1 MTGMAALRRP
11 SMKGRDSSG
20 REISLLNSSQPA
32 ETASVSQP
40 QPPQFRMPSYSTQYA
55 SDAPHMARSNSNLSS
70 QSNSSVPSLLRSES
84 YDSQGTNESRSP
96 ITPTFPSSHGR
107 NHSFSVQYGKEYAYF
122 DHREM
127 RTSLDEYS
135 SRSIPSISQ
144 KAIQSIAMQ
153 QYSDE
158 HIYQDDPYS
167 GHSERSTTGKR
178 YPCRFKDS
186 HNCDK
191 TFTTSGHASRHSKI
205 HTAEKAVP
213 CSFAGCTKKFT
224 RADNMKQ
231 HLDTHYKDKPRSSTS
246 SSSGAGKPSGKSPL
260 TMPAGVQK
268 KSSPP
273 IGTRSPKLCTPLRT
287 GSSSRSEIPP
297 FDINANVQYPVSNR
311 RYSLTAS
318 PISSYGA
325 LDMAAFG
332 QNLPSRSRGQN
343 GSGSLDLLVEAAL
356 N

>member
-1 MTGMAALRRP
+1 MAALRRP

-20 REISLLNSSQPA
+20 REISLLNSSQPTESA
-32 ETASVSQP
+32 PVSQP
-40 QPPQFRMPSYSTQYA
+40 PHFRMPSYSTQYS
-55 SDAPHMARSNSNLSS
+55 SDAPHMARSNSSLSN
-70 QSNSSVPSLLRSES
+70 QSNTSVPSLLRSES

-107 NHSFSVQYGKEYAYF
+107 THSFPVQYGKEYAYF

-127 RTSLDEYS
+127 RTSLDEYNS
-135 SRSIPSISQ
+135 SRSIPSITQ

-158 HIYQDDPYS
+158 HIYQDDPYG

-213 CSFAGCTKKFT
+213 CSFSGCTKKFT

-231 HLDTHYKDKPRSSTS
+231 HLDTHYKDKPRSTS
-246 SSSGAGKPSGKSPL
+246 ATTSGSSKSSGKSPL
-260 TMPAGVQK
+260 TIPAGVQK
-268 KSSPP
+268 KASPP
-273 IGTRSPKLCTPLRT
+273 IGTRSPKLCTPIRT
-287 GSSSRSEIPP
+287 SGSSIRSEIPP
-297 FDINANVQYPVSNR
+297 FDINAHSNVQYPVTSR
-311 RYSLTAS
+311 RYSVTTS

-332 QNLPSRSRGQN
+332 QNLPTRGRGLPN
-343 GSGSLDLLVEAAL
+343 GSLDLLVEAAL